1 MQKHMKEKK
10 RKRKHLHRKHHGS
23 HTRISSSDSSSGDEL
38 LDKFIKIVRQSDELD
53 AKQRNQE
60 EPCGITEFKS
70 RHDKPPPPVP
80 YRGNQPSTSH
90 TRPREKQK
98 MSREEL
104 EARRRQMMDDAKEH
118 AKDRSLRTSHHYR
131 RKEEQETRDAE
142 ALSRHGA
149 SFIRQLKNDHAQQST
164 IEDSIH
170 RKANSRQRG
179 ELSSNFLKRW
189 MVRCEYYYYVW
200 NTLYIC
206 TRIPFYSMLF
216 NKNNADLLLTDRKCC
231 IFYYRLW
238 CLPDRHYHRSA
249 LNNRASSI
257 DHCLSYRVTRCHRK
271 NGIQSR

>member
-179 ELSSNFLKRW
+179 ELSSNFLKR
-189 MVRCEYYYYVW
+189 
-200 NTLYIC
+200 
-206 TRIPFYSMLF
+206 
-216 NKNNADLLLTDRKCC
+216 
-231 IFYYRLW
+231 
-238 CLPDRHYHRSA
+238 
-249 LNNRASSI
+249 
-257 DHCLSYRVTRCHRK
+257 
-271 NGIQSR
+271 